1 MGMNL
6 TSNAQW
12 VLERRFLRRDT
23 EGKLCETV
31 EELFRR
37 VAHAIAQS
45 EAHYKGDLAL
55 EEVEQKFFD
64 MMVTLEF
71 LPNSP
76 TLRNA
81 GTPLGQLS
89 GCFVLPI
96 EDSMESIYST
106 LRDAALIQKSGGGT
120 GFSFSRLR
128 PRNDDV
134 ASTRGISSGPVS
146 FMRLYNYST
155 EINRLGGAR
164 AGANMAVL
172 RFDHPDIMEFVT
184 SKANDESLNN
194 FNISVAVT
202 DDFMERLRKDDSFE
216 LVNPR
221 TGKPQGSMHARELFE
236 KVTELAWATGDPG
249 LIYLD
254 RINRDNP
261 TSHKGMIEATNPCG
275 EQPLLPYESCNLGS
289 INLALLVDKGRFE
302 LERFQET
309 IRWAVRFLDDVI
321 DANQYPLEKTAEIT
335 HGNRKIGLGLMGFA
349 DVLIKMGIAYDS
361 MDARKFG
368 EYVMSTLEREARQ
381 ASCELAEQ
389 RGVFPNFKG
398 SRYDVPGG
406 ERLRNAAVTTIAPT
420 GTLSL
425 IADCSSGIEPL
436 FALSYF
442 RNILGEERVIEV
454 HPGFAAVARGRGF
467 FSDDLMEDLAKHGS
481 ISELGSDGA
490 QAFMIPEDVKRIFKT
505 AYDISPS
512 DHVRMQ
518 ATFQQFSD
526 SAVSK
531 TVNLRASATVGDVAE
546 VYHLA
551 HEMGCKGVTIFRD
564 TSKRHQVL
572 RKPAVQFELKS
583 ITQRETTV
591 ISGIGET
598 ERAELAK
605 EICAECGGPIEHSS
619 GCLHC
624 RVCGYTVCQV

>member
-1 MGMNL
+1 MNL
-6 TSNAQW
+6 TSNAQM
-12 VLERRFLRRDT
+12 VLEKRFLKRDS
-23 EGKLCETV
+23 EGNLSESA
-31 EELFRR
+31 EEMFRR
-37 VAHAIAQS
+37 VAHAVAQS
-45 EAHYKGDLAL
+45 ELRYTGDLSR

-64 MMVTLEF
+64 MMVSLEF

-146 FMRLYNYST
+146 FMRLYNYAT

-184 SKANDESLNN
+184 SKGEDESLNN

-202 DDFMERLRKDDSFE
+202 DDFMERMKKDDSFD
-216 LVNPR
+216 LINPR
-221 TGKPQGSMHARELFE
+221 TGKPQGSMHARQLFE

-249 LIYLD
+249 LIFLD
-254 RINRDNP
+254 RINHDNP
-261 TSHKGMIEATNPCG
+261 TAHMGMIEATNPCG

-289 INLALLVDKGRFE
+289 INLARLVDQGRFE

-321 DANQYPLEKTAEIT
+321 DANQYPLEKIT
-335 HGNRKIGLGLMGFA
+335 EVTRGNRKIGLGLMGFA
-349 DVLIKMGIAYDS
+349 DVLIKMGVAYDS
-361 MDARKFG
+361 ADGRKFG
-368 EYVMSTLEREARQ
+368 EYIMSTLGREARE
-381 ASCELAEQ
+381 ASCDLAEQ

-442 RNILGEERVIEV
+442 RNILGEERAVET
-454 HPGFAAVARGRGF
+454 HPSFASLARARGF
-467 FSDDLMEDLAKHGS
+467 YSESLMEALAEHGS
-481 ISELGSDGA
+481 IMELGDGA
-490 QAFMIPEDVKRIFKT
+490 GAMMIPEDVKKIFKT
-505 AYDISPS
+505 AHDISPS

-518 ATFQQFSD
+518 ATFQQFTD

-531 TVNLRASATVGDVAE
+531 TVNLRAGATVEDVAG
-546 VYHLA
+546 VYQLA
-551 HEMGCKGVTIFRD
+551 HEMGCKGITIFRD
-564 TSKRHQVL
+564 SSKRHQVL
-572 RKPAVQFELKS
+572 RKSAVQFELKS

-591 ISGIGET
+591 IPLFGES
-598 ERAELAK
+598 ERAEFAK
-605 EICAECGGPIEHSS
+605 EICSECGGPIEHSS

>member
-6 TSNAQW
+6 TSNAQM
-12 VLERRFLRRDT
+12 VFEKRYLRRDP
-23 EGKLCETV
+23 EGKVCETV

-37 VAHAIAQS
+37 VAQAVSQS
-45 EAHYKGDLAL
+45 EAHYKGALSL

-64 MMVTLEF
+64 MMATLEF

-172 RFDHPDIMEFVT
+172 RYDHPDIMEFVT
-184 SKANDESLNN
+184 SKSNDESLNN
-194 FNISVAVT
+194 FNLSVAVT
-202 DDFMERLRKDDSFE
+202 DDFMDRLKKDDSFE

-249 LIYLD
+249 LVFLD

-261 TSHKGMIEATNPCG
+261 TAHKGAIEATNPCG

-289 INLALLVDKGRFE
+289 INLAAHMMDGRFD
-302 LERFQET
+302 LEKFQET
-309 IRWAVRFLDDVI
+309 VRWAVRFLDDVI
-321 DANQYPLEKTAEIT
+321 EANQYPLEKTAEIT

-349 DVLIKMGIAYDS
+349 DVLIQMGIAYDS

-368 EYVMSTLEREARQ
+368 EHVMSTLQREARE

-389 RGVFPNFKG
+389 RGVFPNFRG
-398 SRYDVPGG
+398 SRYDVAGG
-406 ERLRNAAVTTIAPT
+406 ERLRNATVTTIAPT

-442 RNILGEERVIEV
+442 RNILGEERAVEI
-454 HPGFAAVARGRGF
+454 HPAFAAVARDRGF
-467 FSDDLMEDLAKHGS
+467 FSERLMEALAEQGS
-481 ISELGSDGA
+481 IADLGNDGRH
-490 QAFMIPEDVKRIFKT
+490 AFAIPEDVKKIFKT
-505 AYDISPS
+505 AHDIAPS

-518 ATFQQFSD
+518 ATFQQFTD

-531 TVNLRASATVGDVAE
+531 TVNLRASASVEDVAE
-546 VYHLA
+546 VYRLA
-551 HEMGCKGVTIFRD
+551 HEMGCKGITIFRD

-583 ITQRETTV
+583 ITQREATV
-591 ISGIGET
+591 ISGWGET
-598 ERAELAK
+598 ERAELAN
-605 EICAECGGPIEHSS
+605 EICGECGGPIEHSS